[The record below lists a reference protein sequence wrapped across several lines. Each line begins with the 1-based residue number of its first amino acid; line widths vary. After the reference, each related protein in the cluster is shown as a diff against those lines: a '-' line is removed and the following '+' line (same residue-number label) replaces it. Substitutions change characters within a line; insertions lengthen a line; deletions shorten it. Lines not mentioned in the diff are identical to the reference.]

1 MISPK
6 LGDVDSSLQ
15 PAIDQILDAYA
26 QKLGGVRPDWYLKK
40 RPDGPYLVIE
50 FANPSEHHFGI
61 HNSLVSS
68 LSDDNVFK
76 ERSTVQARRSSPKE
90 RLQLPETQWLKKV
103 IAESLTIDK
112 NSFNDDFFSRYT
124 ASVTALEQQI
134 TANANFIVYGRR
146 GSGKSSLL
154 AYAMHTAIKI
164 RAPYSWVAM
173 QAYSKR
179 SDHQVVPAVISA
191 VLHELGLSISA
202 HDELNALI
210 KDFDILSESSGK
222 GVLIKCDRLIQ
233 RTRRILGRIAT
244 IQIPL
249 TIFLDDIHVIDAS
262 IQPLVLSYVY
272 KLTRGN
278 NSFIKAS
285 GIQQLTTLWDSAGQ
299 VGLQAPHDTQ
309 LLNLDLN
316 LTMPDK
322 SKDHIVSI
330 LDAHAQ
336 YCGLSGIDYLIGDE
350 AISRL
355 VLAAAGV
362 PRDSLNL
369 FSIAISKANAKS
381 QKLVSVTSVNAA
393 SSEMVEEKL
402 KDVEKDTD
410 DASGAIQQM
419 LAEVRNFCVVEK
431 RKNAFLI
438 EIKNSNPRYKL
449 IQKLIA
455 LRLVHLIHEGITPG
469 EAGRRFIALML
480 DYGFYVGIRASRSV
494 DFIPSEPRQL
504 LAKELRSL
512 PIFV

>member
-1 MISPK
+1 MSNPK
-6 LGDVDSSLQ
+6 LGDMDSSLQ
-15 PAIDQILDAYA
+15 SAIGQILDAYA

-50 FANPSEHHFGI
+50 FVSPSEHHFGI
-61 HNSLVSS
+61 HNSLVAS
-68 LSDDNVFK
+68 LSDENVFK

-103 IAESLTIDK
+103 IAESLTIDR

-154 AYAMHTAIKI
+154 AYAMHTAIKNH
-164 RAPYSWVAM
+164 APFSWVAM

-191 VLHELGLSISA
+191 VLYELSQAISVPG
-202 HDELNALI
+202 ELDALI
-210 KDFDILSESSGK
+210 QDFDSLSEGQGK

-233 RTRRILGRIAT
+233 RTRRILGKIAT
-244 IQIPL
+244 VQFPL
-249 TIFLDDIHVIDAS
+249 TIFLDDIHVIDSS
-262 IQPLVLSYVY
+262 IQPLVLSYIY

-278 NSFIKAS
+278 NTFIKAS
-285 GIQQLTTLWDSAGQ
+285 GIEQLTTLWDSSGH
-299 VGLQAPHDTQ
+299 VGLQAPNDTQ
-309 LLNLDLN
+309 ILNLDMN

-322 SKDHIVSI
+322 SRNHIVSI
-330 LDAHAQ
+330 LDAHAR
-336 YCGLSGIDYLIGDE
+336 YCGLASISYLIGNE

-355 VLAAAGV
+355 VLSAAGV

-381 QKLVSVTSVNAA
+381 QKMVSITSVNAA

-402 KDVEKDTD
+402 KDVYKDTD
-410 DASGAIQQM
+410 DAAGDIPKM
-419 LAEVRNFCVVEK
+419 LAEIKNFCVVEK

-438 EIKNSNPRYKL
+438 EIKNSNVRYKL
-449 IQKLIA
+449 VQKLIA
-455 LRLVHLIHEGITPG
+455 LRLVHLIHVGITPG
-469 EAGRRFIALML
+469 EAGKRFIALML

-504 LAKELRSL
+504 SAKELRSL